1 MKRGQEIRSPEFLD
15 LIRQLPCVRCLIEG
29 WWFNPPIAVDP
40 HHPRGLEFG
49 TGTGLKASDFLAF
62 PLGRMHQEEYQHD
75 TGAWPWSQRECI
87 EFTWALLNDLKW
99 IPADA
104 PVGEPCE
111 VPRRLIRMIPSQ
123 ARSFALLR
131 LFPGLAPVVLD
142 S

>member
-62 PLGRMHQEEYQHD
+62 PLCRMHHEEYHHD

-87 EFTWALLNDLKW
+87 EFTWALLKDLKW
-99 IPADA
+99 VPADA
-104 PVGEPCE
+104 PAGEPCE
-111 VPRRLIRMIPSQ
+111 VPRRLIRMIPSR
-123 ARSFALLR
+123 ARSLALLR
-131 LFPGLAPVVLD
+131 LFPGLTPVVLD